1 MDIKSSFLGLWFY
14 LVLNVKFC
22 HFWLIF
28 ITSSNAVGGKT
39 GKTSVLPGF
48 SKIEH
53 RGSSD
58 GVTDKLQLMQYEGR
72 NTFTFYIHFDE
83 PLVIH
88 H

>member
-1 MDIKSSFLGLWFY
+1 MDIKSSFLDLWFY
-14 LVLNVKFC
+14 LVLNVKLC
-22 HFWLIF
+22 HFLLIF

-39 GKTSVLPGF
+39 GKISVLPGF

-53 RGSSD
+53 GGGSA
-58 GVTDKLQLMQYEGR
+58 GATDKLHLMQYKGR